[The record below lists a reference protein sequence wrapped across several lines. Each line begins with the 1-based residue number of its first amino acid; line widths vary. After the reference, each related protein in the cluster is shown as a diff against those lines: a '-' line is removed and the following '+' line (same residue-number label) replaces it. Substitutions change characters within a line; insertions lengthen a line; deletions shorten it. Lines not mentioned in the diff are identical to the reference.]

1 VSATDAGAPR
11 RKRRWLRLGLGCA
24 GVIVV
29 VLIAAFSA
37 VGGWGVLA
45 SMRKPSTPYD
55 ARRLPPA
62 PDYGNADAWLALAGR
77 AGLERSTPPGMTPV
91 DGADA
96 PADVFFVHPTTFHGS
111 PVWVAPFDASD
122 EAAPLNGAVLLEQ
135 VSVFDGCCR
144 TYAPRY
150 RQATLAGLDIPAAMD
165 VAYGD
170 IATAFRY
177 YIAHLNQG
185 RPFIVASHSQ
195 GTAHAIRLLQEEIL
209 GTPLQQRMIAA
220 YLIGGYVPD
229 TFGELGLPIC
239 DAPRQ
244 TGCVLSY
251 NTSQVG
257 RSGARMLIDNKSYW
271 WRGARKTSG
280 QAKAVCVNPLTWNQ
294 HGAAPASANGGSLP
308 FPVPPYGHE
317 PKRLPA
323 LVPHLTGAACNNG
336 LLDVDVPLSA
346 PKGFIDHLSL
356 IFGSY
361 HLNDY
366 GFFYDALRRNAGDR
380 VQAWREANRSRDS
393 RAMSTRSSHISTA
406 LDDNA
411 HDAPDGGHP
420 RRVPTS

>member
-1 VSATDAGAPR
+1 MSATDAGAPR
-11 RKRRWLRLGLGCA
+11 KKRRWLRLGLGCF
-24 GVIVV
+24 GVFVV
-29 VLIAAFSA
+29 VLLAAFSA
-37 VGGWGVLA
+37 IGGWGVLA

-55 ARRLPPA
+55 ARQLPPP
-62 PDYGNADAWLALAGR
+62 PDYANASAWLAQPGR

-91 DGADA
+91 TEADA

-135 VSVFDGCCR
+135 VSVFNGCCR
-144 TYAPRY
+144 LYAPRY
-150 RQATLAGLDIPAAMD
+150 RQATLAGLNIPAAMD
-165 VAYGD
+165 VAYAD
-170 IATAFRY
+170 VATAFSY

-185 RPFIVASHSQ
+185 RPFILASHSQ

-209 GTPLQQRMIAA
+209 GKPVKERMVAA

-257 RSGARMLIDNKSYW
+257 RSGTRMIIDNKSYW
-271 WRGARKTSG
+271 WRGVLKTSG
-280 QAKAVCVNPLTWNQ
+280 QARAVCVNPLTWSQ
-294 HGAAPASANGGSLP
+294 QGSAPASANGGSLP
-308 FPVPPYGHE
+308 FPVAPYGHE
-317 PKRLPA
+317 PKTLPA
-323 LVPHLTGAACNNG
+323 LVSHLTGAVCHNG

-346 PKGFIDHLSL
+346 PSGFIDHLSL

-380 VQAWREANRSRDS
+380 IDAWREAHR
-393 RAMSTRSSHISTA
+393 
-406 LDDNA
+406 
-411 HDAPDGGHP
+411 
-420 RRVPTS
+420 